1 TPLSDADI
9 KRFTELVRESIGF
22 RSDRGDQISVINQ
35 SFRTGIPGG
44 PVEGPGILQQPWV
57 ASIARQAVGVGLVLL
72 VAFMVLR
79 PLMNHLTRVTP
90 RRLEAGA
97 GAQAG
102 ANAGAAAGAIKLQP
116 SFEQQV
122 AAARSLVGTDPRR
135 AAQVVK
141 DWVAKD
147 G

>member
-1 TPLSDADI
+1 M
-9 KRFTELVRESIGF
+9 
-22 RSDRGDQISVINQ
+22 
-35 SFRTGIPGG
+35 
-44 PVEGPGILQQPWV
+44 
-57 ASIARQAVGVGLVLL
+57 LL

-79 PLMNHLTRVTP
+79 PLMNHLTRATP

-102 ANAGAAAGAIKLQP
+102 ASGGAAAGAIKLQP